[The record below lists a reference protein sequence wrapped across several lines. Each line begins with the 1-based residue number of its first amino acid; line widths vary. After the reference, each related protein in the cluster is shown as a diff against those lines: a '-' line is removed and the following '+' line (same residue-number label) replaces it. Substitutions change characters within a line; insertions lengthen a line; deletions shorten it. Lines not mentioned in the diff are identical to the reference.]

1 MIPLRP
7 TSGSWLLLLALGLI
21 ALPACGVEEG
31 GQVPDPSNPAQ
42 TEDMNEQNSNLNQID
57 VLIEADPTVF
67 PISDI
72 SAFKISIS
80 ATNRGSEEI
89 DPELNQASLFINGQD
104 SLAWNETIGNGRR
117 EEKWFA
123 LPSGESVSMSWSTIG
138 RSLFPTPGDY
148 TLELHYGGRVMAPI
162 QVQVLPD

>member
-1 MIPLRP
+1 MTPHRP

-21 ALPACGVEEG
+21 ALPACGVEDG
-31 GQVPDPSNPAQ
+31 GQIPDPSNPEQ

-57 VLIEADPTVF
+57 VLLEVDPIVF

-80 ATNRGSEEI
+80 ATNRGTEEV
-89 DPELNQASLFINGQD
+89 DPELHQASLFINGQN
-104 SLAWNETIGNGRR
+104 SLAWSETISNGRR

-123 LPSGESVSMSWSTIG
+123 LPPGDSVSMSWATIG
-138 RSLFPTPGDY
+138 KSLFPTPGDY
-148 TLELHYGGRVMAPI
+148 TLELHYGGRVMDPI
-162 QVQVLPD
+162 QVQVLSD

>member
-1 MIPLRP
+1 MTPLRP

-21 ALPACGVEEG
+21 ALPACGVEDG
-31 GQVPDPSNPAQ
+31 GQVPDPSNPEQ
-42 TEDMNEQNSNLNQID
+42 TEDMNEQNRNLDLID
-57 VLIEADPTVF
+57 VQIEADPSVF

-89 DPELNQASLFINGQD
+89 DPELYQARLLINGQD
-104 SLAWNETIGNGRR
+104 SLAWSETIGNGRR

-123 LPSGESVSMSWSTIG
+123 LPPGDTVSMSWSTIG
-138 RSLFPTPGDY
+138 RSLFPTSGDY
-148 TLELHYGGRVMAPI
+148 TLELHDGGRVMAPI